1 MKHRLIRSHKARF
14 DQAVIAKKLDIDYLI
29 PRAVDGDQIQGRS
42 APAALKT
49 EQRKFIRHGDSLLM
63 QRHALAAHFGGFK
76 KTQRPVNSTVGHTE
90 MRGDLTYQP
99 ALLAQIKH
107 LHIAGRYAQ
116 SSLAEGHILYT
127 AGQRALKA

>member
-1 MKHRLIRSHKARF
+1 MKHRLIRGHEIRF
-14 DQAVIAKKLDIDYLI
+14 DPAVIAKKLDIDYLV
-29 PRAVDGDQIQGRS
+29 PRAVDRNQVQGRS
-42 APAALKT
+42 TAAALKT

-63 QRHALAAHFGGFK
+63 QRHALTEHFGGFK

-116 SSLAEGHILYT
+116 SRLAEWHILYT